1 MKILYEVSYKN
12 NSQPNTKLFTNKSR
26 ALDLYNKL
34 CEDTNYETVKLSK
47 EYHLTSS
54 DVSDIIKA

>member
-1 MKILYEVSYKN
+1 MKILYKVSYKN

-34 CEDTNYETVKLSK
+34 CEDANYETTVVDETFIESEDK
-47 EYHLTSS
+47 
-54 DVSDIIKA
+54 